1 MAKNTPPPAT
11 RSLAEDER
19 SVSEVL
25 GYIIVFGIV
34 LTAIIAIVVGGVP
47 ILEDARDT
55 SQVENAER
63 AFDITASNF
72 ADIYE
77 QGAPSRATQIDLGA
91 GNLYYDNNVTIT
103 VEDDAGAELGAAEF
117 RPVVMSVTDNR
128 NVIYEGGAVF
138 RGSPGE
144 ETMRRDPPFLLE
156 DDRALVPLVKTY
168 SSVVESAGDR
178 TILLRG
184 VSDERTLMTDPG
196 EPHDGIQIQIESP
209 RYEAWAQGLERN
221 TAIEECDTDPD
232 DNLASCELDMDT
244 GSPVYVTKHQIEL
257 QIIF

>member
-72 ADIYE
+72 ADLYE

-103 VEDDAGAELGAAEF
+103 VNNGGDTLGTAEF

-156 DDRALVPLVKTY
+156 EDDRALIPLVKTH
-168 SSVVESAGDR
+168 SSVVESAGSR

-184 VSDERTLMTDPG
+184 VAEDRDLTNEDDTQPG
-196 EPHDGIQIQIESP
+196 DIEIVIESP
-209 RYEAWAQGLERN
+209 RYDAWAQGLERQ
-221 TAIEECDTDPD
+221 TDAECDTEPD
-232 DNLASCELDMDT
+232 DNEAICELDLD
-244 GSPVYVTKHQIEL
+244 GDSSVYVTKHQIEL
-257 QIIF
+257 QIIL